1 VSDNPL
7 IIREAAP
14 DDRMAI
20 LDLTA
25 RAFGQ
30 LEEVNVIEKLERD
43 GEIILE
49 LVAEKDG
56 KIVGHIL
63 FYPIGVFKKLGAIG
77 LGPMC
82 VDPWMKRERIGTAL
96 VNRGLEF
103 IRQSGA
109 SLVFVLGHDW
119 FYPRFGFNVEATEE
133 FETPYKGP
141 HFFAIRFR
149 YGPPMSGRLIFP
161 DAFGTPSA

>member
-1 VSDNPL
+1 MTTKG
-7 IIREAAP
+7 IIREATP
-14 DDRMAI
+14 DDRTAI

-30 LEEVNVIEKLERD
+30 LEEVEIIEKLERD
-43 GEIILE
+43 GDILLE
-49 LVAEKDG
+49 LVADIDG

-63 FYPIGVFKKLGAIG
+63 FYPIGVFGKLGAVG

-82 VDPWMKRERIGTAL
+82 VDPWMKRERIGTNL
-96 VNRGLEF
+96 VNLGLGR
-103 IRQSGA
+103 IKDSGA

-119 FYPRFGFNVEATEE
+119 FYPRFGFSVDATKE

-141 HFFAIRFR
+141 HFFAVRFR

-161 DAFGTPSA
+161 DAFGTPPGA

>member
-1 VSDNPL
+1 MNENH
-7 IIREAAP
+7 IIRQATP
-14 DDRMAI
+14 DDRAAI

-30 LEEVNVIEKLERD
+30 LEEVEVIEKLAANED
-43 GEIILE
+43 ILLE
-49 LVAEKDG
+49 LVADFDG

-63 FYPIGVFKKLGAIG
+63 FYPIGVFGKLGAIG

-82 VDPWMKRERIGTAL
+82 VDPWMKRQKIGTNLVNVGLERINA
-96 VNRGLEF
+96 
-103 IRQSGA
+103 SGA

-119 FYPRFGFNVEATEE
+119 FYPRFGFNIEATRE

-141 HFFAIRFR
+141 HFFGLRFR

-161 DAFGTPSA
+161 DAFGTPGA

>member
-1 VSDNPL
+1 VNENH
-7 IIREAAP
+7 IIRQATP
-14 DDRMAI
+14 DDRAPI

-30 LEEVNVIEKLERD
+30 LEEVEIIEKLAANED
-43 GEIILE
+43 ILLE
-49 LVAEKDG
+49 LVADFDG

-63 FYPIGVFKKLGAIG
+63 FYPIGVFGKLGAVG

-82 VDPWMKRERIGTAL
+82 VDPWMKRQKIGINL
-96 VNRGLEF
+96 VNRGLER
-103 IRQSGA
+103 INASGA

-119 FYPRFGFNVEATEE
+119 FYPRFGFNIEATRE

-141 HFFAIRFR
+141 HFFGLRFR

>member
-1 VSDNPL
+1 VNRNL
-7 IIREAAP
+7 IIREATP

-30 LEEVNVIEKLERD
+30 LEEVEIIEQLERD
-43 GEIILE
+43 NDILFE
-49 LVAEKDG
+49 LVADIDG

-63 FYPIGVFKKLGAIG
+63 FYPIGVFGKLGAVG

-82 VDPWMKRERIGTAL
+82 VDPWMKRERIGTSL
-96 VNRGLEF
+96 VNGGL
-103 IRQSGA
+103 QVVKDSGSA
-109 SLVFVLGHDW
+109 LVFVLGHDW
-119 FYPRFGFNVEATEE
+119 FYPRFGFNVEETAE

-141 HFFAIRFR
+141 HFFALRLR

-161 DAFGTPSA
+161 DAFGTPGA

>member
-1 VSDNPL
+1 MNKNL
-7 IIREAAP
+7 IIRAATP

-30 LEEVNVIEKLERD
+30 LEEVEIIEKLERD
-43 GEIILE
+43 NDILFE
-49 LVAEKDG
+49 LVADIDG

-63 FYPIGVFKKLGAIG
+63 FYPVGVFGKLGAVG

-96 VNRGLEF
+96 VNGGL
-103 IRQSGA
+103 QVVKDSGA
-109 SLVFVLGHDW
+109 PLVFVLGHEW
-119 FYPRFGFNVEATEE
+119 FYPRFGFTVNETDE

-141 HFFAIRFR
+141 HFFAVRLR
-149 YGPPMSGRLIFP
+149 YGPPMSGKLIFP
-161 DAFGTPSA
+161 DAFGNPGA

>member
-1 VSDNPL
+1 MNKNL
-7 IIREAAP
+7 IIRAATP

-30 LEEVNVIEKLERD
+30 LEEVEIIEKLERD
-43 GEIILE
+43 NDILFE
-49 LVAEKDG
+49 LVADIDG

-63 FYPIGVFKKLGAIG
+63 FYPVGVFGKLGAVG

-96 VNRGLEF
+96 VNGGL
-103 IRQSGA
+103 QVVKDSGA
-109 SLVFVLGHDW
+109 PLVFVLGHEW
-119 FYPRFGFNVEATEE
+119 FYPRFGFTVKETDE

-141 HFFAIRFR
+141 HFFAVRLR
-149 YGPPMSGRLIFP
+149 YGPPMSGKLIFP
-161 DAFGTPSA
+161 DAFGNPGA

>member
-1 VSDNPL
+1 VTDNK
-7 IIREAAP
+7 IIRLATP
-14 DDRMAI
+14 DDRAAI

-30 LEEVNVIEKLERD
+30 LEEVEIIEKLEID
-43 GEIILE
+43 GDILLE
-49 LVAEKDG
+49 LVADFDG

-63 FYPIGVFKKLGAIG
+63 FYPIGVFGKLGAVG

-82 VDPWMKRERIGTAL
+82 VDPWMKREKIGTNL
-96 VNRGLEF
+96 VNRGLE
-103 IRQSGA
+103 RVNDSGA
-109 SLVFVLGHDW
+109 ALVFVLGHDW
-119 FYPRFGFNVEATEE
+119 FYPRFGFNIDATHE

-141 HFFAIRFR
+141 HFFGLRLR

-161 DAFGTPSA
+161 DAFGTPGA